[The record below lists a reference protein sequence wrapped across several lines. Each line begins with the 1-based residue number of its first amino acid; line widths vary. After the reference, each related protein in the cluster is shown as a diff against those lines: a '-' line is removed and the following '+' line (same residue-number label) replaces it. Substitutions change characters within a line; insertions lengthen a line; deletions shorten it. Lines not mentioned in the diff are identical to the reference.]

1 MSEIGDWLVIRD
13 MKQSLLTFVARIS
26 NFFRWAIVLLIL
38 CILALGII
46 GFVLKWYILVVNPR
60 IVFNDFYSF
69 VDDLFALI
77 LVYEFLDLLR
87 TLAPARLL
95 DLLLTVMGRKMLLAH
110 NNDTLAFETAVF
122 GVLLLLRLIWNR
134 YNREQE

>member
-1 MSEIGDWLVIRD
+1 MMNQRLLKLFLRVSNVIRWII
-13 MKQSLLTFVARIS
+13 VAI
-26 NFFRWAIVLLIL
+26 ILI
-38 CILALGII
+38 ILAIGII
-46 GFVLKWYILVVNPR
+46 GFALKWYILVVNPR
-60 IVFNDFYSF
+60 IVFQDFYAF

-110 NNDTLAFETAVF
+110 NNQTLVFETAVF
-122 GVLLLLRLIWNR
+122 GVLLLLRLLWNR
-134 YNREQE
+134 FNREKEE

>member
-1 MSEIGDWLVIRD
+1 
-13 MKQSLLTFVARIS
+13 MKQRLLKFVSHIS
-26 NFFRWAIVLLIL
+26 NYFRWAIVILIL
-38 CILALGII
+38 LILALGII

-60 IVFNDFYSF
+60 VVFTDFYSF

-110 NNDTLAFETAVF
+110 NNQTLMFETAVF
-122 GVLLLLRLIWNR
+122 AVLLLLRLFWNR
-134 YNREQE
+134 FNREKEE